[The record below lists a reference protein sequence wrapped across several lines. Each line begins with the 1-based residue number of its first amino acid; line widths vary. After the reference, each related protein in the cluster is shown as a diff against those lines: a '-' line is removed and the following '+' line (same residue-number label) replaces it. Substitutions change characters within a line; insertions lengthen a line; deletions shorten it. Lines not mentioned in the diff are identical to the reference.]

1 MKLKDFKKTYVFKTA
16 EQVVYFNRNDEEIE
30 ITSEEQRRKLYNAEV
45 IDHGTMIDGVI
56 TLEIYLDV

>member
-16 EQVVYFNRNDEEIE
+16 ESVKYFDRNDNEIQY
-30 ITSEEQRRKLYNAEV
+30 SRDLNDKEV
-45 IDHGTMIDGVI
+45 IDHGTMIDYTV